1 MSENTRTCQ
10 VKVSTPFIFNSPAY
24 QTSSE
29 VTYEYVKAYSTF
41 YGGTGK
47 TYQFKTDA
55 ERMNYIIGQ
64 AGLFARGR
72 R

>member
-10 VKVSTPFIFNSPAY
+10 VRVSSLFIFNTPAF
-24 QTSSE
+24 QTSADT
-29 VTYEYVKAYSTF
+29 TYEYVKQYSTF
-41 YGGTGK
+41 YGQTGK
-47 TYQFKTDA
+47 SYQFKTDA

-64 AGLFARGR
+64 AGRAAQGR